1 MKQLEVCLTPDLL
14 QHYSLEGKVVVV
26 IDVFR
31 ATTTMVSALAN
42 GISRITPVATLKE
55 CSALKEKGYLTAAER
70 NGKKPGG
77 FDLGNSPLN
86 YLKHDYSGQQL
97 AMTTSNGTLA
107 ITKSIAAHEIIIGAF
122 INMSAVVAYLRA
134 QSQDILLLCAGWK
147 GRINT
152 EDSLF
157 AGAVAHLLANETELA
172 NDSAVAV
179 QSLYQTHETNM
190 EEFLKEGL
198 HFNRLQRLGLDEDI
212 EFCLKKDEYNLV
224 PTYKNGVLIG
234 VVYHPQ

>member
-1 MKQLEVCLTPDLL
+1 MKKIEVCLTPDLL
-14 QHYSLEGKVVVV
+14 HHYSLEDKVVVV

-42 GISRITPVATLKE
+42 DVPNITPVATLKE
-55 CSALKEKGYLTAAER
+55 CTALKEKGYLTAAER
-70 NGKKPGG
+70 NGKKPEG

-86 YLKHDYSGQQL
+86 YKKNDYSGQKL

-107 ITKSIAAHEIIIGAF
+107 ITKSTAAHEIIIGAF
-122 INMSAVVAYLRA
+122 INLSAVVDYLRA
-134 QSQDILLLCAGWK
+134 QSHDIVLLCAGWK

-157 AGAVAHLLANETELA
+157 AGAVAHLLSNDAELV

-179 QSLYQTHETNM
+179 QSLYKSHKNNL

-198 HFNRLQRLGLDEDI
+198 HFNRLQRLGRQEDI
-212 EFCLKKDEYNLV
+212 EFCLKKDVYNLV
-224 PTYKNGVLIG
+224 PVYNNGVLIAKDI
-234 VVYHPQ
+234 